1 MTPLTPADPH
11 HIGGY
16 WLAGRLGAGG
26 QGVVY
31 EAYGPAGEH
40 VAVKVPR
47 FDSTEARARLA
58 KEAAAARRVAS
69 FCTAKVIEVQTAEPA
84 PYIVSEFVP
93 GPNLRQVVT
102 ESGPYEGDR
111 LHRLAVGV
119 ATALMAIHQVGIVH
133 RDLKPDNII
142 LGPDGP
148 RVIDFGVAR
157 EAGPTTSGAVIGTP
171 GYMSPE
177 VLAGRGATEAADLW
191 AWGMVV
197 LFAATGKNA
206 IEADDPMSVVTRVL
220 DFRPDT
226 GGLPGPLDR
235 LVAAALDRDPAKR
248 PAAGAVLLRLLGGEQ
263 GDLLSRGGT
272 LAATLKEAPAGPD
285 LGAVAEELYAELTEA
300 ERASVPEVFLRM
312 IDGDSLRPVARDE
325 LPETEAID
333 ALLAVFAAAGLVTRD
348 GDSYELASP
357 GLVQAWPRLREWL
370 AANRDGLTVHRR
382 LADAAAQW
390 DQHGRKPADLL
401 HGSHLDRTLQWAA
414 TERKDLTLA
423 RRERE
428 FLEAASRQARRQSR
442 RRGLLAA
449 ALAVLLVAAL
459 GGFGLAEYLRR
470 ESNRQRDD
478 ALARELTLRAA
489 DLRQTVPPL
498 ARLLTV
504 AAWRLSPSLPET
516 RGALYD
522 SLSQPT
528 TDAFTDPYFEQHTLY
543 ALSLDGRTLASVSA
557 SGGTA
562 RIWDVPGRR
571 EIRRLS
577 GLGDGASKAAL
588 SPDGAMLALQ
598 DEHGV
603 RLWDTGTGRQLGER
617 FAQDVGEPVI
627 TQTLAFDTTGRLL
640 QVPKDSSSDSVQ
652 MWDVSTRR
660 RLTTPSGSG
669 LFAVSPDGRYGYVSD
684 GRTDAQLW
692 DLRAGKRLPTSDLPG
707 QGVTIKAVFS
717 PDGRSLATVEDIG
730 AGHLT
735 RTRVYD
741 LPSGTRQLTREGGP
755 GASVDFAFGDRYVAL
770 WGWDGELEIMR
781 RADHDTV
788 FQRKLPSEV
797 RDLRFDLP
805 GRAIRFMND
814 SGTVYTLDVSTLF
827 DAPASGSSGPD
838 TAMLDPSARVVAAMS
853 GDTLITREAAT
864 GRRLAGPMT
873 WRGTSPAMAFSPD
886 GRRLAYGDDDTVHV
900 IETVSGRVSAKFT
913 LAAEGAAEVTGMA
926 FSPDGRTLAI
936 SSWDQGGTPPR
947 DPPVELRDLERGSS
961 TLVTGSHGDSAM
973 AFRPDGRLL
982 LAGTP
987 PELIDPVNAVTRP
1000 PGSGLDRLDGAF
1012 AFSPDS
1018 RQVAFSGLDGISVW
1032 NGDLSA
1038 KLAELPPGPGGEVER
1053 LAWSPDGRTLA
1064 AYERGMRVRLWDVP
1078 TRQMLGVVFD
1088 GLLSPE
1094 YGETG
1099 SLVFS
1104 ADGGKLY
1111 NAAPDGTVRTH
1122 ELGGER
1128 VAGEVCER
1136 AGRTLTAAEW
1146 ERYLPGIEPF
1156 DLCPGSQRSGSGIQS
1171 VRPSPFLN
1179 GSSAPTPKA
1188 QHQASKRQPYRAEDT
1203 TWLTFPPGP
1212 SRSGSARQTR
1222 RTCGAARLDDR
1233 GITS

>member
-11 HIGGY
+11 RIGGY

-40 VAVKVPR
+40 VAIKVPR

-69 FCTAKVIEVQTAEPA
+69 FCTAKVIDAQTAEPA

-197 LFAATGKNA
+197 LFAATGKDA

-235 LVAAALDRDPAKR
+235 LVAAALDRDPGKR
-248 PAAGAVLLRLLGGEQ
+248 PAAGTVLLRLLGGEQ

-272 LAATLKEAPAGPD
+272 LAATLKETPAGPD

-333 ALLAVFAAAGLVTRD
+333 ALLAVFAAAGLVARE

-370 AANRDGLTVHRR
+370 AANRDGLAVHRR

-390 DQHGRKPADLL
+390 DHHGRKPADLL
-401 HGSHLDRTLQWAA
+401 HGSNLDRTLQWAA

-459 GGFGLAEYLRR
+459 GGFGLAEHLRR

-478 ALARELTLRAA
+478 ALARELALRAA
-489 DLRQTVPPL
+489 DLRQAEPPL

-504 AAWRLSPSLPET
+504 AAWRLGPALPET

-528 TDAFTDPYFEQHTLY
+528 TDVFTDPYFEQHNLY
-543 ALSLDGRTLASVSA
+543 ALSLDGRTLVSV

-603 RLWDTGTGRQLGER
+603 RLWDTGTGTQLGER
-617 FAQDVGEPVI
+617 FAQDAGEPLI
-627 TQTLAFDTTGRLL
+627 TQPLAFDTTGRLL
-640 QVPKDSSSDSVQ
+640 QVPKDSPTDSVQ

-660 RLTTPSGSG
+660 RLTAPSGSG

-684 GRTDAQLW
+684 GRSDAQLW
-692 DLRAGKRLPTSDLPG
+692 DLRSGGGGGGGARPAGGGGG
-707 QGVTIKAVFS
+707 QAGGGGE
-717 PDGRSLATVEDIG
+717 GRGRGPRADRGGG
-730 AGHLT
+730 AG
-735 RTRVYD
+735 
-741 LPSGTRQLTREGGP
+741 
-755 GASVDFAFGDRYVAL
+755 
-770 WGWDGELEIMR
+770 
-781 RADHDTV
+781 
-788 FQRKLPSEV
+788 
-797 RDLRFDLP
+797 
-805 GRAIRFMND
+805 
-814 SGTVYTLDVSTLF
+814 
-827 DAPASGSSGPD
+827 
-838 TAMLDPSARVVAAMS
+838 
-853 GDTLITREAAT
+853 
-864 GRRLAGPMT
+864 
-873 WRGTSPAMAFSPD
+873 
-886 GRRLAYGDDDTVHV
+886 
-900 IETVSGRVSAKFT
+900 
-913 LAAEGAAEVTGMA
+913 
-926 FSPDGRTLAI
+926 
-936 SSWDQGGTPPR
+936 
-947 DPPVELRDLERGSS
+947 
-961 TLVTGSHGDSAM
+961 
-973 AFRPDGRLL
+973 
-982 LAGTP
+982 
-987 PELIDPVNAVTRP
+987 
-1000 PGSGLDRLDGAF
+1000 
-1012 AFSPDS
+1012 
-1018 RQVAFSGLDGISVW
+1018 
-1032 NGDLSA
+1032 
-1038 KLAELPPGPGGEVER
+1038 
-1053 LAWSPDGRTLA
+1053 
-1064 AYERGMRVRLWDVP
+1064 
-1078 TRQMLGVVFD
+1078 
-1088 GLLSPE
+1088 
-1094 YGETG
+1094 
-1099 SLVFS
+1099 
-1104 ADGGKLY
+1104 
-1111 NAAPDGTVRTH
+1111 
-1122 ELGGER
+1122 
-1128 VAGEVCER
+1128 
-1136 AGRTLTAAEW
+1136 
-1146 ERYLPGIEPF
+1146 
-1156 DLCPGSQRSGSGIQS
+1156 
-1171 VRPSPFLN
+1171 
-1179 GSSAPTPKA
+1179 
-1188 QHQASKRQPYRAEDT
+1188 
-1203 TWLTFPPGP
+1203 
-1212 SRSGSARQTR
+1212 
-1222 RTCGAARLDDR
+1222 
-1233 GITS
+1233 